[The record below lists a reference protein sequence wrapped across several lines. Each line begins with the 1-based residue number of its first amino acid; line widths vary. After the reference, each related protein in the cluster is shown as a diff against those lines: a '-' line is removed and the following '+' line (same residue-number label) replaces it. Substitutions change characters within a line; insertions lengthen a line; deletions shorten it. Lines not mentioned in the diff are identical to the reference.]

1 MATMINCAIDWTYD
15 LFVEDA
21 KLYSAKPIKGVHC
34 RSNASDRERFMTW
47 LKDLVRDFKQGWFE
61 VHGEGKM
68 YAPFAG
74 YIGDAFGVKMMD
86 ANFSDYYKDVY
97 GQRPHLHIWFYI
109 NQLGLPT
116 GQDTIRM
123 FCNDP
128 VAEAIKNAK
137 ANRLEVFYNG

>member
-15 LFVEDA
+15 LFAEDA

-47 LKDLVRDFKQGWFE
+47 LKDLVRDFKQEWFE
-61 VHGEGKM
+61 EFGEGKM

-86 ANFSDYYKDVY
+86 ENFSDYYKDVY
-97 GQRPHLHIWFYI
+97 GQRPHLDAWFYI
-109 NQLGLPT
+109 HQLGLPT

-137 ANRLEVFYNG
+137 AVRR